1 MIKKKKI
8 LFITGTRADF
18 GKLHP
23 LMDIV
28 EKSNKFT
35 CHIFVTGMHTLS
47 KYGSTY
53 QEVEKCIHKNIFIY
67 KNQKDET
74 EQEII
79 LANTIHGLSQYI
91 KNITPDMIVV
101 HGDRIE
107 ALAGAIAGSF
117 NNILVSHIEGGEI
130 SGTIDELIR
139 HAVTKLSHIHFVAN
153 RKAKSRLIQLGEL
166 YNSIS
171 IIGSPDIDVMR
182 KEELPTLKEVKNYYK
197 IKFEN
202 YGILIFHPIATEQ
215 KGLKKQISTLTSAL
229 KESKKKYVVIF
240 PNNDMGSEIIIK
252 NYSKLKKN
260 KNFRIFPSIKFQ
272 YFLTL
277 LKNAEFIIGN
287 SSAGIRESE
296 VYGTPTIDIGTR
308 QKNRTTNKNIKNI
321 QCEKTRILN
330 TIKKINQKRFAM
342 KNNFGGIKN
351 SDQKFIRTLSN
362 KDTWKIPIQKQFI
375 DRDKNR

>member
-35 CHIFVTGMHTLS
+35 CYIFVTGMHTLS

-79 LANTIHGLSQYI
+79 LANTIYGLSQYI

-215 KGLKKQISTLTSAL
+215 RGLKKQISTLTSAL

>member
-215 KGLKKQISTLTSAL
+215 RGLKKQISTLTSAL

-308 QKNRTTNKNIKNI
+308 QKNRTTNKNIINIPCKKNH
-321 QCEKTRILN
+321 ILN

-375 DRDKNR
+375 DREKNR

>member
-1 MIKKKKI
+1 MNKKKKI

-35 CHIFVTGMHTLS
+35 CYIFVTGMHTLS

-53 QEVEKCIHKNIFIY
+53 QEVEKCIHKNISIY

-74 EQEII
+74 DQEII
-79 LANTIHGLSQYI
+79 LANTIRGLSQYI
-91 KNITPDMIVV
+91 KNISPDMIVV

-153 RKAKSRLIQLGEL
+153 RKAKSRLIQLGEV

-182 KEELPTLKEVKNYYK
+182 KEELPTLKEVKNYYN
-197 IKFEN
+197 IKFEE

-215 KGLKKQISTLTSAL
+215 RDLKKQISTLTSAL
-229 KESKKKYVVIF
+229 KESKKKYVIIF
-240 PNNDMGSEIIIK
+240 PNNDMGSEIIIE

-260 KNFRIFPSIKFQ
+260 NNFRIFPSIKFQ

-287 SSAGIRESE
+287 SSAGIREAE

-308 QKNRTTNKNIKNI
+308 QKNRTTNKNIINI
-321 QCEKTRILN
+321 NCEKNRILH

-342 KNNFGGIKN
+342 KNNFGRVKN
-351 SDQKFIRTLSN
+351 SDEKFLKTLSN
-362 KDTWKIPIQKQFI
+362 NNTWKIPIQKQFI
-375 DRDKNR
+375 DRDKK

>member
-47 KYGSTY
+47 KYGSTH

-215 KGLKKQISTLTSAL
+215 RGLKKQISTLTSAL

>member
-215 KGLKKQISTLTSAL
+215 RNLKKQISTLTSAL

>member
-215 KGLKKQISTLTSAL
+215 RGLKKQISTLTSAL

>member
-1 MIKKKKI
+1 MNKKKKI

-74 EQEII
+74 KQEII
-79 LANTIHGLSQYI
+79 LANTIYGLSQYI

-215 KGLKKQISTLTSAL
+215 RGLKKQISTLTSAL

-308 QKNRTTNKNIKNI
+308 QKNRTTNKNIINI

-330 TIKKINQKRFAM
+330 TIKKINQKRFAV
-342 KNNFGGIKN
+342 KNNFGGVKN

>member
-23 LMDIV
+23 LMDVV

-35 CHIFVTGMHTLS
+35 CYIFVTGMHTLS

-215 KGLKKQISTLTSAL
+215 RGLKKQISTLTSAL

-308 QKNRTTNKNIKNI
+308 QKNRTTNKNINPY
-321 QCEKTRILN
+321 
-330 TIKKINQKRFAM
+330 IKY
-342 KNNFGGIKN
+342 
-351 SDQKFIRTLSN
+351 N
-362 KDTWKIPIQKQFI
+362 KE
-375 DRDKNR
+375 N